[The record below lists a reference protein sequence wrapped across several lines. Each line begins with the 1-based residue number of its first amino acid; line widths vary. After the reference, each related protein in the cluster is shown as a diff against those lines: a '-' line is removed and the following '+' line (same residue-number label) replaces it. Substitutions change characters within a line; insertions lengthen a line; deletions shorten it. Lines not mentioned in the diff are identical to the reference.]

1 MEARLHKKIQ
11 KRGPK
16 KMFNETMLVKNRK
29 PRLHMQKLSKN
40 KRLYWKV
47 NAYKITR
54 TKSKTTQSKETN

>member
-1 MEARLHKKIQ
+1 
-11 KRGPK
+11 
-16 KMFNETMLVKNRK
+16 MFNETMLVKNRK